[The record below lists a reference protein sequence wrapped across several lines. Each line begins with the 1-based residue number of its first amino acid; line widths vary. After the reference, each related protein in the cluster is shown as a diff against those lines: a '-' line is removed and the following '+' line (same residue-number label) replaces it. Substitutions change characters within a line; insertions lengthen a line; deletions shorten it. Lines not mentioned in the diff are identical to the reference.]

1 MILVEIMQAHKKEQ
15 SWGNRSLYEYLFRF
29 IESRKHIRALKTTI
43 PIKPNEQTNCRQRY
57 LRMLRATFHPLERG
71 NMSKELCFLSCC
83 DGADTHLFQSQEGF
97 YSFSGTVSIFIEAS
111 ATYLQDRNPVALAA
125 GWSLL
130 YFGFALFFKYFGE
143 AILALH

>member
-71 NMSKELCFLSCC
+71 NMSKELCFLSCY

-97 YSFSGTVSIFIEAS
+97 YSFSGTVLIFIEAS
-111 ATYLQDRNPVALAA
+111 ATYLQNRNPVALAA